1 MITIEDCIALSELS
15 EPEILAIAEHEHVP
29 EMIALELGNYL
40 LRSPTGEA
48 CIKGIILDDI
58 RQAQERGD
66 LGHVAKLK
74 MVLRHFTETHR
85 PQAVHEPMRLC

>member
-1 MITIEDCIALSELS
+1 MITIEDCIALSELT

-29 EMIALELGNYL
+29 EMIALEMGNYL
-40 LRSPTGEA
+40 LHSPTGEA

-66 LGHVAKLK
+66 LEHVTKLK

-85 PQAVHEPMRLC
+85 RQAMREPMRVC

>member
-1 MITIEDCIALSELS
+1 MITIEDCIALSELT

-29 EMIALELGNYL
+29 EKIAVEMGNYL
-40 LRSPTGEA
+40 LHRPDGET

-66 LGHVAKLK
+66 RRNVARLKL
-74 MVLRHFTETHR
+74 VLRHFMDTHGVT
-85 PQAVHEPMRLC
+85 AVKLC